1 MNAAISTP
9 AEDPRG
15 RVFLVGAGP
24 GDPELLTLKAVR
36 LLRSADV
43 VLHDDLVTHA
53 VLDHARA
60 SALLINVGKRC
71 ASKRVTQ
78 DEINRM
84 LVAFAQRGLAVV
96 RLKSGDPLVF
106 ARAAEEM
113 DILQAANIPCEVVP
127 GITAAFAAAAALQCS
142 LTDRRASS
150 GVVFSSG
157 HRAADVPTPSA
168 APSTRVVYMPGRS
181 FAAIAEEWLAEGLD
195 PSLPCVA
202 ISRAAQPDQDVR
214 YTSLASLASLQPGPA
229 PTILVAGEVLRRKL
243 PHSALSAVS
252 VHDAVHVTNCP
263 AMTGSNIQVED

>member
-1 MNAAISTP
+1 VNDAMGTP
-9 AEDPRG
+9 TDDRRG
-15 RVFLVGAGP
+15 KVFLVGAGP

-36 LLRSADV
+36 LLQSADV
-43 VLHDDLVTHA
+43 VLHDDLVTDA
-53 VLDHARA
+53 VLDHARQ

-84 LVAFAQRGLAVV
+84 LVDFAQRGLSIV

-106 ARAAEEM
+106 GRAGEEM
-113 DILQAANIPCEVVP
+113 DILQAANIPCEIVP

-157 HRAADVPTPSA
+157 HRAADLSAPST

-214 YTSLASLASLQPGPA
+214 YTTLGSLASVQPGPA
-229 PTILVAGEVLRRKL
+229 PTILIAGEVLRRRM
-243 PHSALSAVS
+243 PHSAAPVQA
-252 VHDAVHVTNCP
+252 AVHVTHLP
-263 AMTGSNIQVED
+263 GSTGANLQAED